1 MRYTR
6 YIVRR
11 MMNRLPEKR
20 FKVLVIDPEGECIK
34 SFKDQGISE
43 IAVLRLMNYRG
54 PRDKFGV
61 DLW

>member
-1 MRYTR
+1 
-6 YIVRR
+6 